1 MIMNQYVSQ
10 KRQQGVALITV
21 LLVIALVVVI
31 AANMTG
37 RLQLLMSRSINAQ
50 ASQQGLWAAM
60 AGERLVFNV
69 LEDDYEDDAKSVH
82 LSQLWAREGM
92 VFPLNGGALSGE
104 IKDLQSCF
112 NLNALAAEDPDENT
126 QLRSAAE
133 RQFQSLLISLD
144 VDDYSAE
151 LLSYTVK
158 DWVDS
163 DKIVG
168 KAFGAEDSTYAGKIV
183 PYVTANTLMADVSEL
198 LAIEG
203 MTPAIYRQ
211 IKPYVCVLPT
221 SEHKINVN
229 TIKSDNAHLLVA
241 LFEDKLSLADA
252 QAVINNRDSEGFK
265 SVTEFTSTTEI
276 NNIGTISEETT
287 QQIEIKSSYFL
298 AALTFTFEEQNF
310 TLNSTYHRDGSGKLH
325 VISRKI
331 GNNE

>member
-1 MIMNQYVSQ
+1 MINNRYGA
-10 KRQQGVALITV
+10 KKNQQGVALIMV

-69 LEDDYEDDAKSVH
+69 LEQDHADDSKRVH
-82 LSQLWAREGM
+82 LSQLWSREGM
-92 VFPLNGGALSGE
+92 VFPLNDGALTGE
-104 IKDLQSCF
+104 VQDLQSCF
-112 NLNALAAEDPDENT
+112 NLNALASKDPDEEST
-126 QLRSAAE
+126 LRTIAE
-133 RQFQSLLISLD
+133 RQFEALLLSLE

-163 DKIVG
+163 DSIVG
-168 KAFGAEDSTYAGKIV
+168 KSFGAEDATYAGKIV
-183 PYVTANTLMADVSEL
+183 PYATANSLMADVSEL

-211 IKPYVCVLPT
+211 IKPHVCVLPT

-229 TIKSDNAHLLVA
+229 TIKADNAHLLVA
-241 LFEDKLSLADA
+241 LFESKLNLDDA
-252 QAVINNRDSEGFK
+252 KLLIDNRDSQGFE
-265 SVTEFTSTTEI
+265 SVAEFTATTEI
-276 NNIGTISEETT
+276 TSIGTISDAIKD
-287 QQIEIKSSYFL
+287 QIDIKSNYFL
-298 AALTFTFEEQNF
+298 ASLTFSFEEQNF
-310 TLNSTYHRDGSGKLH
+310 TLNSNYHRDAKGKLH

-331 GNNE
+331 GNDE

>member
-1 MIMNQYVSQ
+1 MRNNDYTSK
-10 KRQQGVALITV
+10 KRQRGVALITV

-37 RLQLLMSRSINAQ
+37 RLQLLMGRSINAQ

-69 LEDDYEDDAKSVH
+69 LEGDYEDDSSSVN

-92 VFPLNGGALSGE
+92 VFPLIGGALSGE

-112 NLNALAAEDPDENT
+112 NLNSLAAEDPDENT

-133 RQFQSLLISLD
+133 RQFQSLLISLE

-163 DKIVG
+163 DKIIG
-168 KAFGAEDSTYAGKIV
+168 KVFGAEDSTYAGKIV
-183 PYVTANTLMADVSEL
+183 PYVAANTLMADVSEL
-198 LAIEG
+198 LAVEG

-211 IKPYVCVLPT
+211 IQPYVCTLPT
-221 SEHKINVN
+221 NEFKININ
-229 TIKSDNAHLLVA
+229 TIKPDNAHLLVA
-241 LFEDKLSLADA
+241 LFEDKLGLQEAK
-252 QAVINNRDSEGFK
+252 AVINNRDSEGFG
-265 SVTEFTSTTEI
+265 STAEFLSTTEI
-276 NNIGTISEETT
+276 TNISSISDEIKE
-287 QQIEIKSSYFL
+287 QIDIKSSYFL
-298 AALTFTFEEQNF
+298 ATLTFTFEEQNF
-310 TLNSTYHRDGSGKLH
+310 TLNSTYQRDSKGKLH